1 MYFTSEDFVIKPKTK
16 PTSMPH
22 ILFVDDEQQFSTMTA
37 EYLEAK
43 GFEVTLKHNA
53 DDGLSAFKTNHFDC
67 CIFDVKM
74 PMKDGFSLAEDVKA
88 LDENIPIIF
97 LTGQNQKED
106 RIKGLTIGA
115 DDYITK
121 PFSMEELFLRI
132 KAILKRV
139 TKQEKQLPDHFEIGK
154 YTFDATARE
163 LKLEGK
169 ITKLS
174 AIESKLLQLFCENK
188 NSLLQ
193 RDFALNRIWQDEDH
207 LKGRSLNV
215 YVSKLRSFLKDD
227 QNIEILNVHGEGYR
241 MVVKS

>member
-1 MYFTSEDFVIKPKTK
+1 MSSI
-16 PTSMPH
+16 PH
-22 ILFVDDEQQFSTMTA
+22 ILFVDDEQQFSAMTK
-37 EYLEAK
+37 EYLETK
-43 GFEVTLKHNA
+43 GFEVTLIHNA
-53 DDGLSAFKTNHFDC
+53 DDGLKAFKSSQYDC

-74 PMKDGFSLAEDVKA
+74 PIKDGFSLAEDVRA
-88 LDENIPIIF
+88 LDETVPIIF
-97 LTGQNQKED
+97 LTGQTQKEN

-139 TKQEKQLPDHFEIGK
+139 KIQDKKTQDRFQIGR
-154 YTFDATARE
+154 YTFDAIARE
-163 LKLEGK
+163 LKLDDK
-169 ITKLS
+169 TIKLS
-174 AIESKLLQLFCENK
+174 AIEAKLLQLFCENQNK
-188 NSLLQ
+188 LVQ
-193 RDFALNRIWQDEDH
+193 RDFALNRIWQDENF

-227 QNIEILNVHGEGYR
+227 PNIEILNVHGEGYR

>member
-1 MYFTSEDFVIKPKTK
+1 MTT
-16 PTSMPH
+16 TPH
-22 ILFVDDEQQFSTMTA
+22 ILFVDDEQHFSAMTK

-43 GFEVTLKHNA
+43 GFVVTLKHSA
-53 DDGLSAFKTNHFDC
+53 EDGLSSFKSNRYDL

-74 PMKDGFSLAEDVKA
+74 PIKDGFALAEEVRV

-97 LTGQNQKED
+97 LTGQTQKED

-121 PFSMEELFLRI
+121 PFSMEELNLRI

-139 TKQEKQLPDHFEIGK
+139 LVKERQQQEQFAIG
-154 YTFDATARE
+154 YYSFNAVSRE
-163 LKLEGK
+163 LKIDDK

-174 AIESKLLQLFCENK
+174 AIESKLLQLFCENI
-188 NSLLQ
+188 NGLVQ
-193 RDFALNRIWQDEDH
+193 RDFALSRIWQDEDY

-215 YVSKLRSFLKDD
+215 YVSKLRSLLKGDER
-227 QNIEILNVHGEGYR
+227 IEILNVHGEGYR
-241 MVVKS
+241 MVVKA